1 MTTNTPRYSNLKN
14 IPTVKIEEILNSAPY
29 YTTDKGTDYGPVKEE
44 LERILWERQG
54 KEDFNFPPELPV
66 SPSDILDRTELIC
79 EIREEWKVKSAVN
92 DFGFYTVAIPP
103 RIMNF

>member
-1 MTTNTPRYSNLKN
+1 MTTKPRYQNLKF
-14 IPTVKIEEILNSAPY
+14 IPTVKIEEILSTAY
-29 YTTDKGTDYGPVKEE
+29 STTDRGTDYGPVKEE

-79 EIREEWKVKSAVN
+79 EIREEWKVNGTNGFS
-92 DFGFYTVAIPP
+92 FYTVAIPP
-103 RIMNF
+103 RIQPF